1 MLAFKSLNVAFYC
14 PRFLS
19 HDCSGSVI
27 FSCLR
32 FPLKGMNNNV
42 YLFQDNATCSELG
55 CVSGCWRVGGT
66 GRAIRWR
73 QVRRP
78 GSRDMRLRSPSPQVS
93 GQRRHLVCGGNYPVS
108 RPLSNTNNTVMW
120 SPAGFNTLVP
130 SESKLWSL
138 QAAITLDISMMTKTG
153 WDRP

>member
-55 CVSGCWRVGGT
+55 CVSGC
-66 GRAIRWR
+66 
-73 QVRRP
+73 
-78 GSRDMRLRSPSPQVS
+78 
-93 GQRRHLVCGGNYPVS
+93 
-108 RPLSNTNNTVMW
+108 
-120 SPAGFNTLVP
+120 
-130 SESKLWSL
+130 
-138 QAAITLDISMMTKTG
+138 
-153 WDRP
+153 